1 MHWPPQFDREHD
13 DEQRAS
19 DLRLQRRADKGRSQR
34 ADATGRAAQWC
45 HQGRLAPTRGKRLCR
60 PSQWYSSS
68 RTRLLGSA
76 EARKAAEDVVRF
88 HFAGLDCLCLRCG
101 ALFDE
106 TTENQEGFSP
116 G

>member
-1 MHWPPQFDREHD
+1 MNRECLICD
-13 DEQRAS
+13 SSAGLTRDAAKGLTLLTGLFNGAIKGAWRPREGSVYA
-19 DLRLQRRADKGRSQR
+19 DLLSGI
-34 ADATGRAAQWC
+34 AAV
-45 HQGRLAPTRGKRLCR
+45 APA
-60 PSQWYSSS
+60 YS
-68 RTRLLGSA
+68 

-88 HFAGLDCLCLRCG
+88 HFPGLDCLCLRCG